1 MVSYQNNANAGRA
14 TSSASHAGPIN
25 NQGSSAQKYFTI
37 DKATLQITW
46 NNPQAIDYGT
56 ALSSTQL
63 NAEANVLGSFAYNP
77 LCRHGPLVWHQRL
90 KATFTP
96 TETAN
101 YNSANAQVQIV
112 VNPYLFTSFVQPIDM
127 GGVFNTVKP
136 GSTSPVKFSLDGY
149 KVLCRL
155 PKSPYVGVRPSGL
168 LSGPCRHT
176 YDTG

>member
-1 MVSYQNNANAGRA
+1 M
-14 TSSASHAGPIN
+14 
-25 NQGSSAQKYFTI
+25 
-37 DKATLQITW
+37 
-46 NNPQAIDYGT
+46 
-56 ALSSTQL
+56 
-63 NAEANVLGSFAYNP
+63 
-77 LCRHGPLVWHQRL
+77 WHQRL

-112 VNPYLFTSFVQPIDM
+112 VNPYSFTSFVQPIDM

-136 GSTSPVKFSLDGY
+136 GSTIPVKFSLDGY
-149 KVLCRL
+149 NALCRL
-155 PKSPYVGVRPSGL
+155 PKSPHVGVRPSGL